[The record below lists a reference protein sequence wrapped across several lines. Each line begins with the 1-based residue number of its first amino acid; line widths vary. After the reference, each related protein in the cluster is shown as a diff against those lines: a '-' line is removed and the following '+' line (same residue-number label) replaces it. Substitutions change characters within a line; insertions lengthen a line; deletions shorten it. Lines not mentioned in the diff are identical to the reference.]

1 MQMPPAPVTLAQVE
15 QRELVEWEEFTG
27 RVEAVETVE
36 LKPRVSGYITQVHFQ
51 AGALVKKG
59 EVLFTIDQRSF
70 ETKLRAAKA
79 DVARAEASAHA
90 TESEFKRVGELLE
103 KKAIAPEQGEAK
115 ESAYLQ
121 AKAALES
128 AKAAEH
134 SAEIE
139 FEHSTVEAPIPGRI
153 SRTMTTTGNYV
164 TAGTTLLTTIV
175 TVDPVYVYADIDE
188 NSLLKLQALQ
198 RDKTTFTNGNG
209 RMPVELQ
216 LSNEKDFPRQGHVES
231 FDNRLDAGT
240 GSMVLRAE
248 FDNKNGSLT
257 PGLFARIRLPM
268 TAKYKALLVDEK
280 SILTD
285 QANKYVLGIDE
296 SKQPAVSVYKPVTIG
311 PAIDGKRIIRTGL
324 NAGEKIIINGQA
336 RLPMP
341 GMPVAPVEGEV
352 AKQAAASGAK

>member
-1 MQMPPAPVTLAQVE
+1 
-15 QRELVEWEEFTG
+15 
-27 RVEAVETVE
+27 
-36 LKPRVSGYITQVHFQ
+36 
-51 AGALVKKG
+51 VKKG
-59 EVLFTIDQRSF
+59 DILFTIDQRPF

-79 DVARAEASAHA
+79 EVQRAEANMEAA
-90 TESEFKRVGELLE
+90 KREFDRVSSLLAA
-103 KKAIAPEQGEAK
+103 KAIAPEQAETR
-115 ESAYLQ
+115 ESMYKQGQ
-121 AKAALES
+121 ASLES
-128 AKAAEH
+128 ARAAEH
-134 SAEIE
+134 SASIE
-139 FEHSTVEAPIPGRI
+139 MEHTEVKAPIAGRI
-153 SRTMTTTGNYV
+153 SRAITTTGNFV

-198 RDKTTFTNGNG
+198 RDKTTFTNGDG

-216 LSNEKDFPRQGHVES
+216 LSNEKDFPHKGHVES

-248 FDNKNGSLT
+248 FTNTDGSLT

-268 TAKYKALLVDEK
+268 TAKYKALLIDEK

-311 PAIDGKRIIRTGL
+311 PAIDGKRIVRTGL
-324 NAGEKIIINGQA
+324 TAGDKIIINGQA

-341 GMPVAPVEGEV
+341 GMPVAPVE
-352 AKQAAASGAK
+352 AAAAPKETASK